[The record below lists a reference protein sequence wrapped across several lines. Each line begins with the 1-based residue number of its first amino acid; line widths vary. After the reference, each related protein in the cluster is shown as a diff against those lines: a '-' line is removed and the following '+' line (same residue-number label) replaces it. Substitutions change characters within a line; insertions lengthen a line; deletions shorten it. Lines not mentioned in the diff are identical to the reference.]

1 MKLKIFKSEGY
12 GLQAEVEVDGQ
23 RLGVMDDFSAMPAG
37 VDLDYENPEFSHLGS
52 DSHTWEQMFG
62 GNADH
67 RKELV
72 RTGDWSYD
80 AYGQIVSIA
89 PVVAD
94 FGLFRLTL
102 GDFTHDERCV
112 GEWILEK
119 IQRLDMTLNAKRR
132 ER

>member
-1 MKLKIFKSEGY
+1 
-12 GLQAEVEVDGQ
+12 
-23 RLGVMDDFSAMPAG
+23 MDDFSVMPAD
-37 VDLDYENPEFSHLGS
+37 VELDYGNPEFSHLGT
-52 DSHTWEQMFG
+52 DNHTWEQMFG

-80 AYGQIVSIA
+80 AYGQIISIK

-102 GDFTHDERCV
+102 GDFTNDERCV

-119 IQRLDMTLNAKRR
+119 IQRLDMTLNAKRIDR
-132 ER
+132 